1 MAFPLKSLHFKSVC
15 QIGQE
20 AVFEIDLILIRKWS
34 GPFDK
39 ADDLETG
46 GIEELGVKCTWL
58 NSIHF

>member
-1 MAFPLKSLHFKSVC
+1 MVRA
-15 QIGQE
+15 
-20 AVFEIDLILIRKWS
+20 
-34 GPFDK
+34 FDK